1 MKVLQMQWIDL
12 TRESHRM
19 LLEQQASSR
28 ES

>member
-12 TRESHRM
+12 TRESHGM